1 MYVDDR
7 QAATRRNAVT
17 ASAKGSTYLGLMKRL
32 GFLLLL
38 AFAVAAHAAD
48 PLQSFIGE
56 FTATHEERN
65 HTTSEWSS
73 RPMTVT
79 GRPISGGKYVELRG
93 VFHFNGFEKPIE
105 LV

>member
-1 MYVDDR
+1 
-7 QAATRRNAVT
+7 
-17 ASAKGSTYLGLMKRL
+17 MKRL

-38 AFAVAAHAAD
+38 AFTVAAHAD
-48 PLQSFIGE
+48 PLESFIGE

-79 GRPISGGKYVELRG
+79 GRQIAGGKYVELRG
-93 VFHFNGFEKPIE
+93 VFHFHGFEKPIE
-105 LV
+105 TASPPSGS